1 MTSKKIQNL
10 KRKRGDYMKM
20 KELIYL
26 LLLKAKNLQVQM
38 TNDNSSYLEEFNL
51 IIKQIEKIFD
61 YCNERGRF

>member
-1 MTSKKIQNL
+1 MNSKKIQNV

>member
-1 MTSKKIQNL
+1 
-10 KRKRGDYMKM
+10 MKM

-38 TNDNSSYLEEFNL
+38 TNDNSDYLEEFNL

>member
-1 MTSKKIQNL
+1 MQNL